1 MFYNENTLFPHTP
14 LAGLCGCFF
23 MEPPMSDPVSSLSPH
38 VMNTYGR
45 LPIAMS
51 HGKGCRV
58 WDTEGREYL
67 DALGGIAV
75 NTLGHAHPELVS
87 ALQDQVAKLIHCSNY
102 YHVPGQEQ
110 LASALVRLSGLT
122 NAFFCNSG
130 LEANEAALKIARKYA
145 HQIDPEKSQ
154 IITAWDSFHG
164 RTIATLTATG
174 QPKYHEGFGPLPDG
188 FDYVHYNDIEEL
200 ESMMSEKTAAVM
212 LETIQG
218 EGGVYTPAPGYL
230 EQVRALC
237 DKYHALLIFDE
248 IQAGIGRSGKF
259 FAYEKY
265 GVKPDIVTL
274 AKGLAGGVP
283 IGAFIVT
290 DEVAKAFHAGD
301 HGTTFGGNPLAC
313 AAANVVLD
321 TVPKSEFLAH
331 VEKVGSY
338 FKQQLEALK
347 AKHPALITEVRGTG
361 LILGAELASAEHG
374 RDIVNDCLAEG
385 AIINCTAGKVLR
397 FIPPL
402 IITQEQVDEVT
413 GIMDGVLAQYA

>member
-1 MFYNENTLFPHTP
+1 MNMNETDKEIFAEDKQSYL
-14 LAGLCGCFF
+14 
-23 MEPPMSDPVSSLSPH
+23 PVFNRYQIVLD
-38 VMNTYGR
+38 
-45 LPIAMS
+45 
-51 HGKGCRV
+51 HGEGAYA
-58 WDTEGREYL
+58 WDVNGKKYI
-67 DALGGIAV
+67 DFLGGIAV
-75 NTLGHAHPELVS
+75 NVLGHGYKPLVEAIS
-87 ALQDQVAKLIHCSNY
+87 TQAGKLIHCSNLY
-102 YHVPGQEQ
+102 YTQPQ
-110 LASALVRLSGLT
+110 ADAAAKLVKLSGLDK
-122 NAFFCNSG
+122 AFFGNSG
-130 LEANEAALKIARKYA
+130 AEANEGAIKIARKYA

-174 QPKYHEGFGPLPDG
+174 QKHYHEGVGPLPAG
-188 FDYVHYNDIEEL
+188 FDYVHYNDIAEL

-218 EGGVYTPAPGYL
+218 EGGVYTPKGDYL
-230 EQVRALC
+230 KQVRALC

-248 IQAGIGRSGKF
+248 IQAGIGRSGTF
-259 FAYEKY
+259 FAYETY

-290 DEVAKAFHAGD
+290 DAVAAAFKPGD

-321 TVPKSEFLAH
+321 TVPKADFLQH
-331 VEKVGSY
+331 VRTVGAY
-338 FKQQLEALK
+338 FKQKLELLQQK
-347 AKHPALITEVRGTG
+347 YPSLIVDVRGEG
-361 LILGAELASAEHG
+361 LILGAELSSVEHG
-374 RDIVNDCLAEG
+374 RDIVNACLAKG

>member
-1 MFYNENTLFPHTP
+1 MQETDKDIFEKDAKDYL
-14 LAGLCGCFF
+14 
-23 MEPPMSDPVSSLSPH
+23 PVFNRYKIVLD
-38 VMNTYGR
+38 
-45 LPIAMS
+45 
-51 HGKGCRV
+51 HGEGAYL
-58 WDTEGREYL
+58 WDNNGKKYL
-67 DALGGIAV
+67 DFLGGIAV
-75 NTLGHAHPELVS
+75 NVLGHDYEPLVTAIS
-87 ALQDQVAKLIHCSNY
+87 EQAKKLIHCSNLY
-102 YHVPGQEQ
+102 YTQPQ
-110 LASALVRLSGLT
+110 ADAAAKLVELSGLDK
-122 NAFFCNSG
+122 AFFGNSG
-130 LEANEAALKIARKYA
+130 AEANEGAIKIARKYA
-145 HQIDPEKSQ
+145 HQFDPEKSQ

-218 EGGVYTPAPGYL
+218 EGGVYTPENDYL
-230 EQVRALC
+230 KKVRALC

-313 AAANVVLD
+313 AAANVVLG
-321 TVPKSEFLAH
+321 TVPKPEFLAH
-331 VEKVGSY
+331 VEEVGSY
-338 FKQQLEALK
+338 FKHNEHLRLELAQGIAL
-347 AKHPALITEVRGTG
+347 ALEFKLGGEVLRTVIVREWTEL
-361 LILGAELASAEHG
+361 LILGAVIA
-374 RDIVNDCLAEG
+374 
-385 AIINCTAGKVLR
+385 LR
-397 FIPPL
+397 
-402 IITQEQVDEVT
+402 
-413 GIMDGVLAQYA
+413 GVLTLLLHWEIKVEEEHDERLLKLKAMEEAEKTAEASKQ